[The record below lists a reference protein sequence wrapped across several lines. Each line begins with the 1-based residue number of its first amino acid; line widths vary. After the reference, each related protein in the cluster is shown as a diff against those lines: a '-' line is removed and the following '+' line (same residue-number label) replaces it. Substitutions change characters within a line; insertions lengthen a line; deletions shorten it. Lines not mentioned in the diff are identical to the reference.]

1 MSDPFNG
8 TVRIEDGVNP
18 TPEIYG
24 TARRVVVEIIFGG
37 EGDIVE
43 EKLRSASVQAAAQ
56 VDVLLG
62 RSPTAGA
69 AKASKKPTPPAAA
82 GGTPAVAPSPPD
94 TSASLPAEPA
104 TPALPNSGDD
114 DGWDTPP
121 AEAKPVEISDADLT
135 SACAK
140 ANTGEAVRDQI
151 KATIAKFCPLGVVAK
166 TALIPQEKR
175 AEFLAA
181 LAQVKAA

>member
-1 MSDPFNG
+1 MNIQITG
-8 TVRIEDGVNP
+8 GIVRVEDGNP
-18 TPEIYG
+18 AGDTYDPKRKV
-24 TARRVVVEIIFGG
+24 AVELRFDNPNADGLK
-37 EGDIVE
+37 EVGD
-43 EKLRSASVQAAAQ
+43 LAAAE
-56 VDVLLG
+56 VDRLLG
-62 RSPTAGA
+62 RTPTVGA
-69 AKASKKPTPPAAA
+69 AKTPKKPTPPAAA
-82 GGTPAVAPSPPD
+82 GGTPAAAPSPPD

-121 AEAKPVEISDADLT
+121 SEAKPVEISDADLT